1 MELTPEEQEIIQRF
15 RQLSVSQK
23 KAVLSSTHSFMEW
36 IKVVARWILEAL
48 LGSEVVRIFEDLKK
62 LIFG

>member
-23 KAVLSSTHSFMEW
+23 KAVLSSTHSFMEG

>member
-1 MELTPEEQEIIQRF
+1 MKLTPEEQEIIQRF